1 MKLAR
6 TIFCI
11 LLFISFASFSQAQ
24 EGPKKPEVKFPVCDQ
39 SKLVKVTGS
48 SAKSPKGE
56 KVTYHEVLT
65 LSPGS
70 QPKKIETFKL
80 SKFHAKSC
88 LSLFKAN
95 DYQWSDQILF
105 DHISGDSHFIH
116 PGGGFFISE
125 EDMSYSVW
133 NCYVASSNAKLS
145 GCVEQAELKIY
156 DLNKSGK
163 RAVVEDFSLKLFID
177 ALNAQDIVKKF
188 TKATRLLLI
197 ADKDPYTYSAKL
209 ESSSTF
215 EQGCAPGATC
225 PIESADLGKF
235 KIKLMT
241 PELPEIEILK

>member
-1 MKLAR
+1 MF
-6 TIFCI
+6 T
-11 LLFISFASFSQAQ
+11 SFASFAQTQ
-24 EGPKKPEVKFPVCDQ
+24 EGPKKSEVKAPVCDQ
-39 SKLVKVTGS
+39 SKLVKVMRS
-48 SAKSPKGE
+48 SAKSAKGE
-56 KVTYHEVLT
+56 KVTHYEVLT

-80 SKFHAKSC
+80 SKFYAKSC

-95 DYQWSDQILF
+95 DFLWSDQILF

-133 NCYVASSNAKLS
+133 NCYVASNTAKLS
-145 GCVEQAELKIY
+145 GCVEQAELKIF

-163 RAVVEDFSLKLFID
+163 RAVVEDFSMKVFID
-177 ALNAQDIVKKF
+177 SLNAQEIVKKF
-188 TKATRLLLI
+188 TKAYRLLLT
-197 ADKDPYTYSAKL
+197 ADKDAYTYSAKL
-209 ESSSTF
+209 ESSSSF
-215 EQGCAPGATC
+215 EQGCAAGATC
-225 PIESADLGKF
+225 PVESVDLGKF